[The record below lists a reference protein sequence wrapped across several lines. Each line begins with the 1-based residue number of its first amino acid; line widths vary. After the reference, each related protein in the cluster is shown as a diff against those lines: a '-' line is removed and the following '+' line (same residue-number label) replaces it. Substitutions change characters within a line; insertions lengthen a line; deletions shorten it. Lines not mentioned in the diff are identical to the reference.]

1 VNSQLRIL
9 LVDDE
14 PNVLAAL
21 RRMLHMRRPQW
32 DIVTA
37 DNGPDAL
44 SVMQL
49 QPADV
54 VISDVFMPGMDGAEL
69 LGIIRLQWPGSIRI
83 ALSGQVGLTQV
94 IESIRCVHQYVA
106 KPCENDTLISKIE
119 LVISCKDFML
129 DIKMQELV
137 SSIETLPTVPDVYLA
152 IQQELAKPDS
162 GLDAIAKL
170 IARDMA
176 LVAKILAVVNSP
188 YFALGRK
195 VQSITQAISLLGLD
209 TIRALVLSSHLITSY
224 EASAS
229 TALSLHDLNEHSC
242 RVAAICRILG
252 QHLGLP
258 RSDISR
264 CAMAALLHDIG
275 KLILATCFPTQFQEA
290 IDMLMRTAMPLC
302 EAERII
308 FGTTHAELGAYL
320 LALWGLE
327 VDLVQAIAR
336 HHRPSNLDNSI
347 QMLLHVADVMDH
359 NCVRIKEDHLFRRFN
374 TTLLDSGEEHATMQA
389 WADHV
394 EKIWTDAG
402 YLPPFTP
409 HTLYD
414 RENSNPEHGSVST
427 R

>member
-14 PNVLAAL
+14 PNVLAGL
-21 RRMLHMRRPQW
+21 RRMIHMRRPQW
-32 DIVTA
+32 DVVTA
-37 DNGPDAL
+37 NNGPDAL

-49 QPADV
+49 QPVDV

-69 LGIIRLQWPGSIRI
+69 LEKIRLQWPGSIRI
-83 ALSGQVGLTQV
+83 ALSGQVGLAQV
-94 IESIRCVHQYVA
+94 IESIRSVHQYIA
-106 KPCENDTLISKIE
+106 KPCDNDTLIAKIE
-119 LVISCKDFML
+119 LVMSCKDFML

-137 SSIETLPTVPDVYLA
+137 SSIKTLPTVPDVYLA

-170 IARDMA
+170 ITRDMA
-176 LVAKILAVVNSP
+176 LVAKILAVINSP

-252 QHLGLP
+252 QYLGLP

-275 KLILATCFPTQFQEA
+275 KLILATCFPTQFHEA
-290 IDMLMRTAMPLC
+290 IHMLMHTAMPLC

-308 FGTTHAELGAYL
+308 FGVTHAELGAYL

-327 VDLVQAIAR
+327 ADLVQAIGR
-336 HHRPSNLDNSI
+336 HHSSSNLDNSI

-359 NCVRIKEDHLFRRFN
+359 NCIRIKEDHLFRRFN
-374 TTLLDSGEEHATMQA
+374 SALMNTGADHTVIQA

-394 EKIWTDAG
+394 ETVWTDAG
-402 YLPPFTP
+402 YLPPFSQQ
-409 HTLYD
+409 TLFIPEYF
-414 RENSNPEHGSVST
+414 NPGHGN
-427 R
+427 